1 MIEVVD
7 ETRDAFPMEATDL
20 WFVSAVPFL
29 VEFLRQY
36 EKAQH
41 RPGASVSALR
51 RDLEMGECTAV
62 EFVREVCMA
71 AGSKEVH

>member
-1 MIEVVD
+1 MTDPAE
-7 ETRDAFPMEATDL
+7 EKRDAFPLEATDL

-36 EKAQH
+36 EGKQH

-51 RDLEMGECTAV
+51 KDLEMGECTSL
-62 EFVREVCMA
+62 EFVREVCLA
-71 AGSKEVH
+71 IRGAG

>member
-7 ETRDAFPMEATDL
+7 ARDAFPMEAPDL

-36 EKAQH
+36 EGKQG
-41 RPGASVSALR
+41 RPGASIPALR
-51 RDLEMGECTAV
+51 KDLEMS
-62 EFVREVCMA
+62 EFTSLEFIREVCLA
-71 AGSKEVH
+71 AREQEAG